1 MTPIND
7 TGETITDEDGL
18 CPCLSCAR
26 KNIGLKKEVYKTKG
40 NVKMKT

>member
-18 CPCLSCAR
+18 CPASLVLGKLLVLR
-26 KNIGLKKEVYKTKG
+26 KRFTKRKE
-40 NVKMKT
+40 M